1 MHAYLEGQNIE
12 LMANSD
18 NVLRGGLTP
27 KHIDIQELIDHV
39 IFKPTY
45 PAVMEGTPINSLEVN
60 FPCPVSDFG
69 LSKIQLKGGDTY
81 TIHTQS
87 IEMLLVMEG
96 EMQLEGVLYN
106 AGEVAM
112 VRPEQAINMG
122 SRTGAVIFRS
132 FAP

>member
-1 MHAYLEGQNIE
+1 
-12 LMANSD
+12 
-18 NVLRGGLTP
+18 
-27 KHIDIQELIDHV
+27 
-39 IFKPTY
+39 
-45 PAVMEGTPINSLEVN
+45 MEGTPINSLEVN

-106 AGEVAM
+106 AGEVAL